1 MEKGDPQTFV
11 YGDKQE
17 TYRLELLAI
26 HRDARVRDSR
36 RPAE

>member
-1 MEKGDPQTFV
+1 MEKGDVQTFV

-26 HRDARVRDSR
+26 NRTLVPVKSASR
-36 RPAE
+36 G